1 MLLERRIPLDYITA
15 SAWKDFLVV
24 VGISVAGALLVEYER
39 PYLPELPVAIAA
51 FLGTAISLILSFKL
65 NQTYDRWWEARKVW
79 GAVVNDSRTLV
90 RQVLSFAAVAARDDA
105 KVADIARRMAMR
117 QAAWCYCLGQS
128 LRGLDWRVNTV
139 DHLND
144 DEIAELERHGNR
156 PLALL
161 QLHAR
166 ALTELAA
173 SGAVTDYQRIAID
186 ETLARLTDWMGM
198 AERIRNTVFPRTYR
212 MFLKAFIYVFIT
224 VLSISLGE
232 VEGYWEIL
240 VTTIISTPFLLLE
253 RTSTQ
258 MQDPFSNLP
267 TDTPVTAIARTVEI
281 NILHLLDESDVPPP
295 YPPDSFYLM

>member
-1 MLLERRIPLDYITA
+1 MLLERRIPLDYISR
-15 SAWKDFLVV
+15 SAWRDFLIVV
-24 VGISVAGALLVEYER
+24 AISIAGALLVEYER
-39 PYLPELPVAIAA
+39 PYLPELPVTIAA

-79 GAVVNDSRTLV
+79 GAIVNDSRSLV
-90 RQVLSFAAVAARDDA
+90 RQVLSFTADAANDEA
-105 KVADIARRMAMR
+105 KVAALVRRTALR
-117 QAAWCYCLGQS
+117 QVAWCYCLGQS
-128 LRGLDWRVNTV
+128 LRGLDWRVQTV
-139 DHLND
+139 DHLGD
-144 DEIAELERHGNR
+144 DEIAELERHDNR
-156 PLALL
+156 PVALL

-166 ALTELAA
+166 SLAA
-173 SGAVTDYQRIAID
+173 LAARGAVTDYQRIAID
-186 ETLARLTDWMGM
+186 DMLSRLTDSMGR

-240 VTTIISTPFLLLE
+240 VTTVISTPFLLLE

-267 TDTPVTAIARTVEI
+267 TDTPVTAIARAIEI
-281 NILHLLDESDVPPP
+281 NILQLLGERDVPPP

>member
-1 MLLERRIPLDYITA
+1 MLLERRLPFDYISA

-39 PYLPELPVAIAA
+39 PYLPELPVTIAA

-79 GAVVNDSRTLV
+79 GAIVNDSRTLV
-90 RQVLSFAAVAARDDA
+90 RQLLSFTAVAADDDA
-105 KVADIARRMAMR
+105 KVAALTRRMALR
-117 QAAWCYCLGQS
+117 QVAWCYCLGQS
-128 LRGLDWRVNTV
+128 LRGQDWRVHTV
-139 DHLND
+139 DHIGD
-144 DEIAELERHGNR
+144 DDIAELERHSNR
-156 PLALL
+156 PVALL

-166 ALTELAA
+166 SLAELAA

-186 ETLARLTDWMGM
+186 ATLTRLTDSMGM

-232 VEGYWEIL
+232 VEGYWEIV

-267 TDTPVTAIARTVEI
+267 TDTPVTSIARAVEI
-281 NILHLLDESDVPPP
+281 NILQLLGERNVPAPHPP
-295 YPPDSFYLM
+295 NSFYLM